1 MVGEHCLGVRLL
13 NVGMIDTNVGSDEDE
28 VYLLALQGR
37 NVAEIMVC
45 VSGACMIGR
54 HMIGIQEFKI

>member
-1 MVGEHCLGVRLL
+1 MVGEHRLGVRLL
-13 NVGMIDTNVGSDEDE
+13 NVRMVDADVGGDEDE
-28 VYLLALQGR
+28 VYLLTLQRR